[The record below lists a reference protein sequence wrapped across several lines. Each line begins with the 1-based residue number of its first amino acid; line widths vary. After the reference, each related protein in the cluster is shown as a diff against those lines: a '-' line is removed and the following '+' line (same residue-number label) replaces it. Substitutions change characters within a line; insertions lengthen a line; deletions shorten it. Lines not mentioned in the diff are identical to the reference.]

1 MKSPTKFAGKIFLS
15 PLPPFLL
22 QFLLHS
28 TVKYLGTYFNKVDPR
43 KFQHQVTNVS
53 PGKKFGDS
61 SLYSSVVPP
70 DISSFGTPQAP
81 HTPEDHTL
89 ARKAGDENFKF
100 GQDMAFKK

>member
-1 MKSPTKFAGKIFLS
+1 M
-15 PLPPFLL
+15 
-22 QFLLHS
+22 
-28 TVKYLGTYFNKVDPR
+28 
-43 KFQHQVTNVS
+43 S